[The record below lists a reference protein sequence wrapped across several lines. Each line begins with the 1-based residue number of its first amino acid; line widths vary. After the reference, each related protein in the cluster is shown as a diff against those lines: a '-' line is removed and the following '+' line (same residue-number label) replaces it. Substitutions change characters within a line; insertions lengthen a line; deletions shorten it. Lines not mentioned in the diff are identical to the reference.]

1 MPGPV
6 IEAATDSG
14 PGTGGGKRALILAI
28 TEIKPMRGAPGSTPD
43 HRSGADRHD
52 RRSKRHL
59 DQAEDDLAQAHQR
72 VAQQRLAIEKLRQ
85 DGHDT
90 KTAEHLLRTLEDS
103 ARAMEQ
109 HRNVLLEELGLYRPG
124 EIGHR
129 DSSC

>member
-1 MPGPV
+1 LKPPPIRGC
-6 IEAATDSG
+6 
-14 PGTGGGKRALILAI
+14 GTGGGKRALIVAA
-28 TEIKPMRGAPGSTPD
+28 TEIKPMRAASGSTPD
-43 HRSGADRHD
+43 HRSNADRHD

-72 VAQQRLAIEKLRQ
+72 VAQQRLVVEKMRQ

-90 KTAEHLLRTLEDS
+90 KTAQHLLRTLEDS

-124 EIGHR
+124 EIGTGN
-129 DSSC
+129 S